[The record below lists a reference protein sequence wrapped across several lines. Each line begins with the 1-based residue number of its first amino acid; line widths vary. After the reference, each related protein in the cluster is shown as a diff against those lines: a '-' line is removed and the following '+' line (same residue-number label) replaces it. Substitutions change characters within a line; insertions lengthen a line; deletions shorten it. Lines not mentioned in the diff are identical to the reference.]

1 MPSRRWTWLVLL
13 AITAAGAALRLPFL
27 GNQSLWYDEWLT
39 LGVVDHGSLGD
50 VWDGVRLTEANPPLF
65 YVVTWLWSQVAG
77 DVGDVT
83 LRTPAAIAGVLCVP
97 ASYLAVRPLGG
108 RAVALA
114 VAALCAA
121 SPVLVS
127 YSLTARAYPFAVLFA
142 CLSLWAMGEAL
153 EGRSGR
159 RLAVWAAFAVLCLWT
174 HYFAAFLIAAEAGVL
189 LWRLPGLRT
198 RVLAAGAAAGAAFLP
213 LLPLLADQNDERAS
227 HIGELELGNRVEQSV
242 RQFVAGPNP
251 PSKLLEGIGLAL
263 AGAGLLAGGALAAR
277 AWRESRP
284 EGGVAILGIAG
295 AGTVAVPLAL
305 AVTGIDDHYF
315 MRNLLVAWAG
325 LAAIAALGLLGAKG
339 IPLVASL
346 VVGAAIVLGVQGDWR
361 YQNADW
367 RGAVRALGPDAASVP
382 IVVLPGF
389 DAPVANIYTRRPI
402 SDGPVVAREVWI
414 VVEPGRENRRDL
426 RELTGYPRQR
436 PPGFKPVE
444 TRSYRGFRLTRLVAP
459 RAMPIDPA
467 ALGPDV
473 LNQQPKL
480 LLPRP

>member
-1 MPSRRWTWLVLL
+1 MPSRRWTWLALL

-65 YVVTWLWSQVAG
+65 YVVTWLWTQIAG

-97 ASYLAVRPLGG
+97 ASYLAVRPLGR

-127 YSLTARAYPFAVLFA
+127 FSLSARAYPFALLFA

-153 EGRSGR
+153 ERRSAR
-159 RLAVWAAFAVLCLWT
+159 RLAAWSAFAVLCLWT
-174 HYFAAFLIAAEAGVL
+174 HYFAAFLIVAEAAVL

-198 RVLAAGAAAGAAFLP
+198 RVLAAAAAAGAAFLP
-213 LLPLLADQNDERAS
+213 LLPLLGDQNDERAS
-227 HIGELELGNRVEQSV
+227 HIGELGLGDRVEQSV

-251 PSKLLEGIGLAL
+251 PSAALEGVALAL
-263 AGAGLLAGGALAAR
+263 AAAGLLTGAALAAR

-284 EGGVAILGIAG
+284 EGGVALLGIVG
-295 AGTVAVPLAL
+295 AAAVAVPLGL

-315 MRNLLVAWAG
+315 MRNLLVAWAA
-325 LAAIAALGLLGAKG
+325 LAAVAALGLLRAKG
-339 IPLVASL
+339 IPLAASL
-346 VVGAAIVLGVQGDWR
+346 VLGVAIVLGVQGDWR
-361 YQNADW
+361 HQNADW
-367 RGAVRALGPDAASVP
+367 RGAIRALGPDAAAVP

-402 SDGPVVAREVWI
+402 SDGPVTARELWVI
-414 VVEPGRENRRDL
+414 VEPGREDRRDL
-426 RELTGYPRQR
+426 RELSGYPKN
-436 PPGFKPVE
+436 PPSGFRRVE
-444 TRSYRGFRLTRLVAP
+444 TRSHRGFLLMRYLAP
-459 RAMPIDPA
+459 RPLPIDPA

-473 LNQQPKL
+473 LDQRPKL